1 MLNKKTSCP
10 ASPLT
15 LANNLVKHFS
25 DPISQHLLHILL
37 LQDLQ
42 VSSSGWFC
50 LGKNHDLLTTALEVL
65 YICVRFGQYLVYS
78 LWMRDMV
85 SLVYSVTNGAPLLRW
100 TFCVILPGRRGA
112 LVKYLWGSQ
121 EAARLTFARYK
132 AKIRVTEQVLSHF
145 SSFPGDHSEETSKL
159 KGRETPF
166 CCLVET
172 VPHKTSLYPRTCS
185 PWGQI
190 SCRPV
195 FGLLGHLACAGSG
208 LLRKSQFLPFL
219 R

>member
-42 VSSSGWFC
+42 VSSSGCFC

-85 SLVYSVTNGAPLLRW
+85 SLVYSVTNGAPLLR
-100 TFCVILPGRRGA
+100 
-112 LVKYLWGSQ
+112 
-121 EAARLTFARYK
+121 
-132 AKIRVTEQVLSHF
+132 
-145 SSFPGDHSEETSKL
+145 
-159 KGRETPF
+159 
-166 CCLVET
+166 
-172 VPHKTSLYPRTCS
+172 
-185 PWGQI
+185 
-190 SCRPV
+190 
-195 FGLLGHLACAGSG
+195 
-208 LLRKSQFLPFL
+208 
-219 R
+219 